1 MILKEY
7 PIEDRPREKVK
18 RLGIETLSNTELLAV
33 LLRTGNK
40 QESVI
45 ELSQRV
51 LNEIGGIQNL
61 QEIGYH
67 QLITIKGIKEAKAIT
82 ILAILEIGKR
92 ISRESQVRAIIKEP
106 KDAYLYIRDRME
118 YEKQEKVYL
127 LCLNTHLE
135 VVKEKLLFIGS
146 NDMSI
151 MSGKEI
157 FKETFLCGSN
167 RIVIIHN
174 HPSGY
179 PQPSK
184 EDIDITK
191 RLEEMASKLEIE
203 FIDHIIIGQNSF
215 YSFASNMVLK
225 I

>member
-7 PIEDRPREKVK
+7 PLEDRPREKVK
-18 RLGIETLSNTELLAV
+18 RYGIETLSNVELMAI

-40 QESVI
+40 QESVM

-51 LNEIGGIQNL
+51 LNEIGGIQQL

-67 QLITIKGIKEAKAIT
+67 QLISIKGIKEAKAIT
-82 ILAILEIGKR
+82 ILAILEISRR
-92 ISRESQVRAIIKEP
+92 ISTAPKIKCIIKEP
-106 KDAYLYIRDRME
+106 KDAYLYIKDRLLF
-118 YEKQEKVYL
+118 EKQEKVYL

-135 VVKEKLLFIGS
+135 VIKEKLLFIGS

-151 MSGKEI
+151 LSGKEI

-179 PQPSK
+179 PQPSV
-184 EDIDITK
+184 EDVEITRK
-191 RLEEMASKLEIE
+191 IEEMASKLEIE
-203 FIDHIIIGQNSF
+203 LIDHIIVGQNSF
-215 YSFASNMVLK
+215 YSFASNMTLK
-225 I
+225 M